1 MRKTLLILF
10 FLISSTSLKAQ
21 FFIGG
26 VHLNGGF
33 PTSKLKSEVDRV
45 MFPSISGIVLYEFY
59 NQPFQAGF
67 ELGYG
72 VYGSKLEKR
81 DDLYP
86 GFNDEFR
93 LRRNNNYL
101 SGMAVFRFLPSTS
114 SKLTPYLEIQ
124 VGANYLYSRFKIRP
138 SLFEEKVE
146 VGKDMEDWGLGY
158 KVGGGLLIPIPGSEF
173 IKLDFR
179 INYQDGE
186 SMRFLTKGDTEY
198 IPTKGNGEFEY
209 HTRYSP
215 LQLIN
220 ASIGVVVYDAFR

>member
-1 MRKTLLILF
+1 MRKTLLIIF
-10 FLISSTSLKAQ
+10 FLISCTSLKAQ

-26 VHLNGGF
+26 IHLNGGF

-45 MFPSISGIVLYEFY
+45 MFPTISGIVLYDFY
-59 NQPFQAGF
+59 NQPFQVGF

-72 VYGSKLEKR
+72 IYGSKLEKR

-101 SGMAVFRFLPSTS
+101 SGMAVFRFLPPTS

-173 IKLDFR
+173 IKLDLR

-186 SMRFLTKGDTEY
+186 SMRFLTKKDTEY

-209 HTRYSP
+209 HPRYSP

-220 ASIGVVVYDAFR
+220 ASIGIVVNDAFR